1 MSDRCDS
8 RIPKTAFSEAKTA
21 VFRAKNGGF
30 RCEKR
35 RLIFI
40 NRRFPK
46 QFHNYHYL
54 VFGKGRYGIWVV
66 TREVMKT
73 IKFLKR
79 LISLANSFAGSGNIC
94 NFAPC
99 LE

>member
-1 MSDRCDS
+1 MIDVIAESQKR
-8 RIPKTAFSEAKTA
+8 RFPRQKPLFSERKTA
-21 VFRAKNGGF
+21 VFDVK
-30 RCEKR
+30 KR

-54 VFGKGRYGIWVV
+54 VFGKGRYGIWIVI
-66 TREVMKT
+66 REVMKT